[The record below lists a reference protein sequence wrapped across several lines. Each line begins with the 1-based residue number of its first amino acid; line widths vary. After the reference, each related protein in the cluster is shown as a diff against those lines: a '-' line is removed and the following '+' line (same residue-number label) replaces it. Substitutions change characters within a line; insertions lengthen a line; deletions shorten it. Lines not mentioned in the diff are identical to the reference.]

1 MIFIIT
7 QAYNNIQLTALPL
20 SLVFQSVSQ
29 FCRVTFRHWG
39 NNFTCGTTWY
49 HMGGWSRHK
58 KWLNGTAMNQNI
70 KPPWSVDN
78 VIIFTQPQFP
88 VWRPYM
94 DYMMSYVWEELFIL
108 TFGARRLLAKVMLSL
123 TKRDVAIS
131 SLSCG
136 WPLSTRE
143 TTLQKKC
150 ISQKCF

>member
-7 QAYNNIQLTALPL
+7 QAYNDIWLTVLPL

-49 HMGGWSRHK
+49 YMAEWLRHK
-58 KWLNGTAMNQNI
+58 KWPNGTAMNQNI

-78 VIIFTQPQFP
+78 VLRFSLSPIFLSGGH
-88 VWRPYM
+88 M

-150 ISQKCF
+150 ISLKCF